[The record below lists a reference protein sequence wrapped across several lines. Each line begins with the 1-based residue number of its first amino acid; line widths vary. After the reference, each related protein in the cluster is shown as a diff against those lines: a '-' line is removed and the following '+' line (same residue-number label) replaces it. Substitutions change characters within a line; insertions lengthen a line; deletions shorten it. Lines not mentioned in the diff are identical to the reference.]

1 MKNKDLLKEENKE
14 LMQNLSEALKN
25 DDEEAMAEAFSQ
37 FADGVQERIM
47 EEYGDLRQSRDS
59 TILAARG
66 IRQLT
71 SEEKEFYQ
79 AWIDASKSANP
90 KQALVDIS
98 KAMPETV
105 IDTVISDM
113 RESHPL
119 LDNIDFLNC
128 QGVIKMIV
136 NADNIDL
143 ATWSAL
149 NSKIATELAGKID
162 TMNMTLAKLTAF
174 IPVSKDMLKL
184 GPAWLD
190 NYVRIILSE
199 ATAGG
204 LEKAI
209 LKGTGKDQPIGMC
222 KDLDGAVTAGVY
234 KDKEKVKLTSL
245 DPEEY
250 CNVVAPLAEKPDDV
264 GGYRTVPE
272 VLLVVNPVDYIK
284 RIVPASTVRATDGT
298 YKNNIFPYP
307 TKVIQSAVLEKDEA
321 IMGLAKKYFMGIG
334 AGASGKIE
342 YSDEYQFLE
351 DNRVYTTK
359 MYGMGRPKDNKAFQY
374 LDISELKAQSL
385 KVEVTNTKDKPAN
398 VKVTNTEDE
407 PVNTKAKA

>member
-1 MKNKDLLKEENKE
+1 MKNKDLLNQENKE

-47 EEYGDLRQSRDS
+47 KEYGDLRQNRDS
-59 TILAARG
+59 AILAARG

-149 NSKIATELAGKID
+149 NSAIATELAGKID
-162 TMNMTLAKLTAF
+162 TMDMTLAKLSAF

-199 ATAGG
+199 ASAAG
-204 LEKAI
+204 LEKGI
-209 LKGTGKDQPIGMC
+209 LKGTGKDQPRVQIWSPG
-222 KDLDGAVTAGVY
+222 
-234 KDKEKVKLTSL
+234 
-245 DPEEY
+245 
-250 CNVVAPLAEKPDDV
+250 
-264 GGYRTVPE
+264 
-272 VLLVVNPVDYIK
+272 
-284 RIVPASTVRATDGT
+284 
-298 YKNNIFPYP
+298 
-307 TKVIQSAVLEKDEA
+307 
-321 IMGLAKKYFMGIG
+321 
-334 AGASGKIE
+334 
-342 YSDEYQFLE
+342 SDRSRGSPPPSY
-351 DNRVYTTK
+351 
-359 MYGMGRPKDNKAFQY
+359 A
-374 LDISELKAQSL
+374 
-385 KVEVTNTKDKPAN
+385 
-398 VKVTNTEDE
+398 
-407 PVNTKAKA
+407 

>member
-1 MKNKDLLKEENKE
+1 MKNKDLLKQENME
-14 LMQNLSEALKN
+14 LMQALSEALKN
-25 DDEEAMAEAFSQ
+25 DDDEAMATAFAQ
-37 FADGVQERIM
+37 FANGVQERIM
-47 EEYGDLRQSRDS
+47 QEYGDLRQNRDS
-59 TILAARG
+59 AILASRG

-79 AWIDASKSANP
+79 AWIDAANSSNP
-90 KQALVDIS
+90 KQALVDIN
-98 KAMPETV
+98 KAMPETI
-105 IDTVISDM
+105 IDTVIDDM

-119 LDNIDFLNC
+119 LENIDFINC

-149 NSKIATELAGKID
+149 NSAIATELAGKID
-162 TMNMTLAKLTAF
+162 TMDMTMAKLSAF
-174 IPVSKDMLKL
+174 IPVSKDMLAL
-184 GPAWLD
+184 GPVWLD

-199 ATAGG
+199 ASAAG

-222 KDLDGAVTAGVY
+222 KNLDGAVTLGVY
-234 KDKEKVKLTSL
+234 PNKDKVKLTSL

-250 CNVVAPLAEKPDDV
+250 CAIVAPLAKKPDAV

-272 VLLVVNPVDYIK
+272 VMLVVNPVDYIK
-284 RIVPASTVRATDGT
+284 RVLPSSTVRASDGT
-298 YKNNIFPYP
+298 YKNNVFPYP
-307 TKVIQSAVLEKDEA
+307 TKVVQSAVLDENEA
-321 IMGLAKKYFMGIG
+321 IMGIAKKYFMGIG
-334 AGASGKIE
+334 AGSSGKIE

-359 MYGMGRPKDNKAFQY
+359 MYGMGRPKDNNAFQY
-374 LDISELKAQSL
+374 LDISELKAL
-385 KVEVTNTKDKPAN
+385 PMKVEI
-398 VKVTNTEDE
+398 TNTEDN

>member
-1 MKNKDLLKEENKE
+1 MKNKDLLNQENKE

-25 DDEEAMAEAFSQ
+25 DDEEAMAEAFSR

-59 TILAARG
+59 AILAARG

-162 TMNMTLAKLTAF
+162 TMDMTLAKLTAF

-199 ATAGG
+199 ASAAG

-209 LKGTGKDQPIGMC
+209 LKGTGKDRPIGMC
-222 KDLDGAVTAGVY
+222 KNLAGSVTMGVY
-234 KDKEKVKLTSL
+234 QDKDKVKLNSL
-245 DPEEY
+245 DPETY
-250 CNVVAPLAEKPDDV
+250 CAVVAPLAKKPDDV

-284 RIVPASTVRATDGT
+284 RILPASTVRAADGT

-307 TKVIQSAVLEKDEA
+307 TKVVQSAVLDEGEA
-321 IMGLAKKYFMGIG
+321 IMGIAKKYFMGIG
-334 AGASGKIE
+334 AGSSGKIE

-359 MYGMGRPKDNKAFQY
+359 MYGMGRPKDNNAFQY
-374 LDISELKAQSL
+374 LDISELKPQSL
-385 KVEVTNTKDKPAN
+385 KVEVTNT
-398 VKVTNTEDE
+398 EDN

>member
-1 MKNKDLLKEENKE
+1 MKNKDLLKQENME
-14 LMQNLSEALKN
+14 LMQALSEALKN
-25 DDEEAMAEAFSQ
+25 DDDEAMANAFTQ
-37 FADGVQERIM
+37 FATGVQERIM
-47 EEYGDLRQSRDS
+47 EEYGDLRQNRDS

-79 AWIDASKSANP
+79 AWIDAAKSSNP
-90 KQALVDIS
+90 KQALVDIN
-98 KAMPETV
+98 KAMPETI
-105 IDTVISDM
+105 IDTVIDDM

-119 LDNIDFLNC
+119 LDNIDFINC
-128 QGVIKMIV
+128 QGTVKMII

-149 NSKIATELAGKID
+149 NSAIATELAGKID
-162 TMNMTLAKLTAF
+162 TLNMTMAKLSAF
-174 IPVSKDMLKL
+174 IPVSKDMLAL
-184 GPAWLD
+184 GPVWLD

-222 KDLDGAVTAGVY
+222 KNLDGAVTLGVY
-234 KDKEKVKLTSL
+234 PDKTKVKLASL

-250 CNVVAPLAEKPDDV
+250 CTVVAPLAKKPDEV

-284 RIVPASTVRATDGT
+284 KVLPSSTVRAADGT
-298 YKNNIFPYP
+298 YKNNVFPYP
-307 TKVIQSAVLEKDEA
+307 TKVVQSSVLDENEA
-321 IMGLAKKYFMGIG
+321 IMGIAKKYFMGIG
-334 AGASGKIE
+334 AGSSGKIE

-351 DNRVYTTK
+351 DNRVYITK
-359 MYGMGRPKDNKAFQY
+359 MYGMGRPKDNNAFQY
-374 LDISELKAQSL
+374 LDISKLKPL
-385 KVEVTNTKDKPAN
+385 PMKVEVTNTEEN
-398 VKVTNTEDE
+398 

>member
-1 MKNKDLLKEENKE
+1 MKNKDLLKQENMK
-14 LMQNLSEALKN
+14 LMQRLSEALKEDN
-25 DDEEAMAEAFSQ
+25 EEAMAEAFSQ
-37 FADGVQERIM
+37 FASGVQERIM
-47 EEYGDLRQSRDS
+47 EEYGDLQQNRDS
-59 TILAARG
+59 AILAARG
-66 IRQLT
+66 VRQLT

-79 AWIDASKSANP
+79 AWIDAAKSANP
-90 KQALVDIS
+90 KQALVDIN
-98 KAMPETV
+98 KAMPETI
-105 IDTVISDM
+105 IDTVIEDM

-119 LDNIDFLNC
+119 LENIDFINC

-162 TMNMTLAKLTAF
+162 TLDMTMAKLSAF
-174 IPVSKDMLKL
+174 IPVSKDMLAL
-184 GPAWLD
+184 GPVWLD

-199 ATAGG
+199 ASAAG

-222 KDLDGAVTAGVY
+222 KNLDGAVTQGVY
-234 KDKEKVKLTSL
+234 PDKTKVKLTSL
-245 DPEEY
+245 DPEAY
-250 CNVVAPLAEKPDDV
+250 CAVVAPLAKKPEAV

-272 VLLVVNPVDYIK
+272 VMLVVNPVDYNK
-284 RIVPASTVRATDGT
+284 RIVPTSTVRASDGT

-307 TKVIQSAVLEKDEA
+307 TKTVQSAVLDEGEA

-334 AGASGKIE
+334 AGSSGKVE

-359 MYGMGRPKDNKAFQY
+359 MYGMGRPKDNNAFQY
-374 LDISELKAQSL
+374 LDISKLKPQSL
-385 KVEVTNTKDKPAN
+385 KVEVTNT
-398 VKVTNTEDE
+398 EDN
-407 PVNTKAKA
+407 PVNTKEKAAATGV